1 MGDSLFGVVGK
12 DCVVL
17 AADSHIDAHGII
29 NMVDNADKIYQ
40 MDDNKI
46 FASAGP
52 NGDRTYFMEY
62 IQKNIHL
69 YRLRNSVKLSPFAA
83 ASFTRSELARML
95 RSSPHQV
102 DLLCAGYDEKSGPKL
117 FYIDY
122 LSAMGD
128 VKRAAHGYGGFFT
141 LGLLDKYWHPNLD
154 EAGCLDIIHKCIEET
169 KTRLT
174 LAKPNYTIKVV
185 DKDGIRTLS

>member
-1 MGDSLFGVVGK
+1 MTSLGPIP
-12 DCVVL
+12 
-17 AADSHIDAHGII
+17 S
-29 NMVDNADKIYQ
+29 
-40 MDDNKI
+40 
-46 FASAGP
+46 FASSGP
-52 NGDRTYFMEY
+52 QGDRTYFMEY

-128 VKRAAHGYGGFFT
+128 VKRAAHGCGAGS
-141 LGLLDKYWHPNLD
+141 LSLDD
-154 EAGCLDIIHKCIEET
+154 VG
-169 KTRLT
+169 RLWLPST
-174 LAKPNYTIKVV
+174 ATAVALHRARV
-185 DKDGIRTLS
+185 R

>member
-17 AADSHIDAHGII
+17 AADSHVDAHGII
-29 NMVDNADKIYQ
+29 NM
-40 MDDNKI
+40 DDDKI

-52 NGDRTYFMEY
+52 QGDRTYFMEY

-102 DLLCAGYDEKSGPKL
+102 DLLCAGYDEKGGPKL
-117 FYIDY
+117 YYIDY

-128 VKRAAHGYGGFFT
+128 VKRAAHGYG
-141 LGLLDKYWHPNLD
+141 
-154 EAGCLDIIHKCIEET
+154 
-169 KTRLT
+169 
-174 LAKPNYTIKVV
+174 
-185 DKDGIRTLS
+185 